1 MTPVLRAERMSV
13 AYGGVHA
20 LEEVNLEIDEGQL
33 GGLIGPNGAGKTTF
47 IDAITGF
54 TRASGRVELDG
65 TDLSGLAPEHRAQRG
80 LARTWQAAE
89 LFDDLTVRENLTV
102 TAGRPTV
109 REALR
114 EILTAR
120 TVPHPAVQETLDLLG
135 LHGVAGAMPESL
147 SQGQRKLVG
156 VARALAARPRV
167 VCLDEPAA
175 GLDTAESQLLGT
187 QLRQIVDHGTAMLLV
202 DHDLGLVLNVCDH
215 VVVLDFGQVIAT
227 GPPEAVRRD
236 RRVIDAYLGKTAGAV
251 AGIEPTAA
259 EAT

>member
-1 MTPVLRAERMSV
+1 VTTILRAERVSV
-13 AYGGVHA
+13 SYGGVRA
-20 LEEVNLEIDEGQL
+20 LEEVGLEIEEGRL
-33 GGLIGPNGAGKTTF
+33 VGLIGPNGAGKTTF
-47 IDAITGF
+47 IDAVTGF

-65 TDLSGLAPEHRAQRG
+65 TDLSALVPERRAQRG

-89 LFDDLTVRENLTV
+89 LFDDLTVRENLSV

-109 REALR
+109 RQALR

-120 TVPHPAVQETLDLLG
+120 TIPHPAVEETLELLG
-135 LHGVAGAMPESL
+135 LHDVAGAMPESL

-156 VARALAARPRV
+156 VARALAAQPRV

-187 QLRQIVDHGTAMLLV
+187 QLRQIVNHGTAMLLV
-202 DHDLGLVLNVCDH
+202 DHDMGLVLNVCDH
-215 VVVLDFGQVIAT
+215 VVVLDFGRVIAA

-236 RRVIDAYLGKTAGAV
+236 PRVIDAYLGKAAGAA
-251 AGIEPTAA
+251 AGIEPTPA